1 MSLGGWLPGLSGQEA
16 VWIPARPAVAPAT
29 ARGVASETPSASLGR
44 PVAVSRGV
52 ASEQSSALRPFP
64 FTYRT
69 APLLKSPAASPN
81 GIEPIATVAPPGTV
95 IAASAPPVEIAAV
108 PTTAV
113 IEEGTGELF
122 AAERDLPGMAMPRPL
137 DVAALPVQHAPIT
150 KNSQSVPGPFGVPVL
165 SVCDG
170 MLDRM
175 PGGLYFGAEY
185 LLWWARKDHAPVL
198 ATTGDPQNGPLTAR
212 LGRADTIILDDGTLG
227 RDSRSGARFTAG
239 YYFDDCCTKAIEVSG
254 FFLPQASS
262 RFSASSAEFP
272 VVARPFFSLNEG
284 IERVQF
290 VAFPGVVSGT
300 LTVNSP
306 SELWGIEA
314 NARCKWC
321 CGCDYRVD
329 VLAGLRFLDLR
340 ESLTITENM
349 QFLPGVLG
357 DPFNGTH
364 VINTD
369 TFATRN
375 QFYGAQV
382 GIAAQRQWG
391 NLTLDGVVKVA
402 LGDTHQEVSI
412 HGFQVFPPGT
422 PNVDTRPGGLFALN
436 SNIGTFSRERFTVVP
451 EVGVTLGWYLT
462 ENVQVTVGYN
472 FLYWSS
478 VVRPG
483 EQIDRNLDVNR
494 IPNFFISPRP
504 ADVPGLHPGV
514 LFKESDYWVQGLTF
528 GVRIAF

>member
-1 MSLGGWLPGLSGQEA
+1 
-16 VWIPARPAVAPAT
+16 
-29 ARGVASETPSASLGR
+29 VASEIPSASLGR
-44 PVAVSRGV
+44 PIGISRGV
-52 ASEQSSALRPFP
+52 AADSSSTLRPFP
-64 FTYRT
+64 FSYRS
-69 APLLKSPAASPN
+69 APLLNKPGTLSN
-81 GIEPIATVAPPGTV
+81 GVEAIATVAPPGTV
-95 IAASAPPVEIAAV
+95 IAASAPPVEIATV

-113 IEEGTGELF
+113 LEEGTGELF
-122 AAERDLPGMAMPRPL
+122 AADRELPGAASPRL
-137 DVAALPVQHAPIT
+137 LEAAALPVQHMPAPPVPIT
-150 KNSQSVPGPFGVPVL
+150 NSFESLPGAHAVPVL
-165 SVCDG
+165 SICEDMAG
-170 MLDRM
+170 RM

-212 LGRADTIILDDGTLG
+212 LGRADTVILDDGTLG

-239 YYFDDCCTKAIEVSG
+239 YYLDECGTKAIEVGG
-254 FFLPQASS
+254 FYLPQVSS
-262 RFSASSAEFP
+262 RFTASSAEFP
-272 VVARPFFSLNEG
+272 VLARPFFSLNEG

-290 VAFPGVVSGT
+290 VAFPGIVSGT
-300 LTVNSP
+300 LSVNSP
-306 SELWGIEA
+306 SEFWGLEA

-329 VLAGLRFLDLR
+329 LLGGFRYLNLR
-340 ESLTITENM
+340 EALTITENM

-364 VINTD
+364 VINSD

-375 QFYGAQV
+375 QFYGGQV
-382 GIAAQRQWG
+382 GVSAQKQWG
-391 NLTLDGVVKVA
+391 NLTLDGVVKLAV
-402 LGDTHQEVSI
+402 GVTHEEVSI
-412 HGFQVFPPGT
+412 QGSQLFPPGT
-422 PNVDTRPGGLFALN
+422 PNVDTRAGGLFALS
-436 SNIGTFSRERFTVVP
+436 SNIGTFSRDRFAVVP

-494 IPNFFISPRP
+494 IPNFFLNPRP
-504 ADVPGLHPGV
+504 PDVPGLHPGV